1 MRTTFH
7 CAFDESLKD
16 RRCGLLDF
24 VLRPRKAGPGA
35 TRDEE
40 RIARLEGE
48 LYDLDGGLL
57 DDIIDDTLDG
67 FRMKAKT
74 AGQQKRPS
82 PQPAHSQCRRLSS
95 SFAGHG
101 CHSWAPAFSQH
112 SSWRR
117 GSVQPRAGFV

>member
-1 MRTTFH
+1 
-7 CAFDESLKD
+7 
-16 RRCGLLDF
+16 LLDF

-57 DDIIDDTLDG
+57 DDNIDDTLDG

-74 AGQQKRPS
+74 AGQP
-82 PQPAHSQCRRLSS
+82 CRRLSS
-95 SFAGHG
+95 SFCRARVPQLGTNLL
-101 CHSWAPAFSQH
+101 PAQ
-112 SSWRR
+112 
-117 GSVQPRAGFV
+117 

>member
-1 MRTTFH
+1 M
-7 CAFDESLKD
+7 
-16 RRCGLLDF
+16 LDF

-40 RIARLEGE
+40 RIARPEGE

-74 AGQQKRPS
+74 AGQQRTW
-82 PQPAHSQCRRLSS
+82 
-95 SFAGHG
+95 FAGTQSVPVPEQQFL
-101 CHSWAPAFSQH
+101 HSWAPTFSQH

-117 GSVQPRAGFV
+117 GSVRPRAGFV